1 MRKDI
6 ETLCQ
11 RIASEISR
19 PFIVNGNEVYISV
32 SMGIALAPQ
41 DAMNA
46 SDLIRLSDIALYK
59 AKNTGRNNWVF
70 YEPNMGEYLIQRREM
85 EKKAEQ
91 TAREMAGKRYA
102 QTSFSWFISP
112 VTTLKPRVSLLSKH
126 WFAGSIRVSVY

>member
-1 MRKDI
+1 DI

-46 SDLIRLSDIALYK
+46 SDLIRFSDIALYK

-85 EKKAEQ
+85 EKEF
-91 TAREMAGKRYA
+91 REA
-102 QTSFSWFISP
+102 
-112 VTTLKPRVSLLSKH
+112 LC
-126 WFAGSIRVSVY
+126 